1 MSQANFTRILIATPL
16 IAVLAACGGGSDDAS
31 ESDEAAASSDGEA
44 PAEIAERQ
52 ANFEA
57 IGDSFKVIRT
67 QLESGEP
74 DLSVIAGEAAKMGEK
89 GQAQVDLFPEGT
101 SMDDGFDTEALAV
114 IWEDQ
119 EDFNQKGAD
128 FGAATAKM
136 VELAEA
142 GDAAAVAE
150 HAKALGGTCKAC
162 HDKFRVKKD

>member
-1 MSQANFTRILIATPL
+1 MTTSLFSRTLFAAPAVF
-16 IAVLAACGGGSDDAS
+16 VLAACTGESSEDGESSAAP
-31 ESDEAAASSDGEA
+31 ESDI
-44 PAEIAERQ
+44 PTEIAERQ

-57 IGDSFKVIRT
+57 IGDSFKLIRT

-74 DLSVIAGEAAKMGEK
+74 DLSVIAAEAAKMGEK
-89 GQAQVDLFPEGT
+89 GQAQADLFPEGT

-114 IWEDQ
+114 IWEEQ
-119 EDFNQKGAD
+119 GDFGQKGAD
-128 FGAATAKM
+128 LGAATVKM
-136 VELAEA
+136 VELAES